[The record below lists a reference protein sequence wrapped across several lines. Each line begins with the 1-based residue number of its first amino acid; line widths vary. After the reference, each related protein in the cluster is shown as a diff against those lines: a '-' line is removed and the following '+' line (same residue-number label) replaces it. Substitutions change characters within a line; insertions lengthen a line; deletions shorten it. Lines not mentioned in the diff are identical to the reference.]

1 MSPNMKSG
9 EAPAL
14 FVKDDEGVTLVNY
27 RVKDNYYI
35 VDRLF
40 NQAEMRCGKKD
51 IVVISRNAYV
61 TTNPTNKKK

>member
-1 MSPNMKSG
+1 MKSG

-14 FVKDDEGVTLVNY
+14 FVKDDEGVNLVNY

-40 NQAEMRCGKKD
+40 NQAELRCGLKE
-51 IVVISRNAYV
+51 IVVVSRKD
-61 TTNPTNKKK
+61 TK

>member
-1 MSPNMKSG
+1 MSSGMRAG

-14 FVKDDEGVTLVNY
+14 FVKDDEGVNLVNY

-40 NQAEMRCGKKD
+40 NQAELRCGLKE
-51 IVVISRNAYV
+51 IVVVSRKD
-61 TTNPTNKKK
+61 TK